1 MKNFSSA
8 GALALAFLLFSCSPS
23 INVEDGDI
31 LTVYVN
37 NYSIQD
43 FEPYLDCSTVLSKN
57 SIEHKKLVKLVADLS
72 DESFEDEA
80 GSNYYTITITDATGS
95 EKAAVTI
102 PQGGG
107 GRSKSKK
114 LFELLDQICVY

>member
-1 MKNFSSA
+1 MKNFLHA
-8 GALALAFLLFSCSPS
+8 GALALAILFSSCSSS
-23 INVEDGDI
+23 INVEDGDT

-37 NYSIQD
+37 NYSVKD

-57 SIEHKKLVKLVADLS
+57 SADHKKLVKLIADLS
-72 DESFEDEA
+72 DETFEEED
-80 GSNYYTITITDATGS
+80 GSNYYTITITDATGIQ
-95 EKAAVTI
+95 KATVTI

-114 LFELLDQICVY
+114 LFQLLDQICIY